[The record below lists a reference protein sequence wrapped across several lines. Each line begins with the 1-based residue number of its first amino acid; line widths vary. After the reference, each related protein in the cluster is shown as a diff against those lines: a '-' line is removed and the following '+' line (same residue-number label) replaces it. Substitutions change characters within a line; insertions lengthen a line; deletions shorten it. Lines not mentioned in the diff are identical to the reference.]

1 MDSQQLISGGQPTSG
16 DVVRGVQPY
25 RGSCDP
31 CRTRKARCSGERPV
45 CSRCASANK
54 DCCYSSRM
62 PLGRPRSKRKKPT
75 CPQRPVTHAVSRE
88 NSTSPT
94 NRVASSPESHG
105 DIATVQPA
113 QFTFLTQLRS
123 GQDGGLPY
131 CTPMTGS
138 DRIDQMP
145 PHQLYPELDRG
156 LLAATVSPPS
166 TDECA
171 CLSEQYLLL
180 EQLRLKSQLIV
191 PEDLHLLRETVRK
204 AFMIL
209 NCQHCPLRYFAIIQ
223 NSVILETKRLESNGE
238 HKRVRLSNVHEDGSY
253 HANLPGDTSLFPVN
267 LVPTEWRTIMR
278 KVLKAEIFGR
288 SVKRAGIGTRLRL
301 IVPVLTGRAAS
312 FLTGYRRVFD

>member
-1 MDSQQLISGGQPTSG
+1 MDSQQLVSGGQPTSSEV
-16 DVVRGVQPY
+16 DRSAQPY

-31 CRTRKARCSGERPV
+31 CRTRKVRCSGERPV

-62 PLGRPRSKRKKPT
+62 PLGRPRSKRKQPT
-75 CPQRPVTHAVSRE
+75 CPQRPVTHPVSRE

-94 NRVASSPESHG
+94 NRVAASPESHG
-105 DIATVQPA
+105 DIATVQPD

-131 CTPMTGS
+131 CTPMTERN
-138 DRIDQMP
+138 RIDHMP
-145 PHQLYPELDRG
+145 PHQLYPEPDRD
-156 LLAATVSPPS
+156 LLAATVSQPS
-166 TDECA
+166 TNTCA

-223 NSVILETKRLESNGE
+223 NSVILETKRLDSNGE
-238 HKRVRLSNVHEDGSY
+238 HKQVRFSNVDQDGSY
-253 HANLPGDTSLFPVN
+253 HANLLGHTSLFSVN

-278 KVLKAEIFGR
+278 KVLKAEIFG

-301 IVPVLTGRAAS
+301 IVPLLTGRAAS
-312 FLTGYRRVFD
+312 FPTGYQPVFD